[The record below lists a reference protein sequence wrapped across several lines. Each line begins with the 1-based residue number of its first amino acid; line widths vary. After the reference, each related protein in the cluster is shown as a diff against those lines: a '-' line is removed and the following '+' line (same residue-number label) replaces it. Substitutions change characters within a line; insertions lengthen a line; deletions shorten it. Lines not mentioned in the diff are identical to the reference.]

1 MRSIIREIS
10 GKKKKIKLQA
20 NLVKI
25 KIPKAFICHDRAI
38 SIADN
43 FTNSHEWLVV

>member
-20 NLVKI
+20 DLANI
-25 KIPKAFICHDRAI
+25 
-38 SIADN
+38 
-43 FTNSHEWLVV
+43 

>member
-1 MRSIIREIS
+1 MRSIIRAIS

-25 KIPKAFICHDRAI
+25 KIPKAFICHDRAS
-38 SIADN
+38 SIEN
-43 FTNSHEWLVV
+43 NCTNLHE